1 MKVDVRI
8 AAVTQ
13 LNTFAPAGTWQCGT
27 VRKAKRIRTLR
38 SVCRAQIAEDVEVP
52 QEAPV
57 ILSAQ
62 EVAVLDKLIA
72 VFASKNP
79 KEWRKLIAHSQQWPQ
94 LAEKVFER

>member
-1 MKVDVRI
+1 MSASLLLHNSV
-8 AAVTQ
+8 A
-13 LNTFAPAGTWQCGT
+13 FALAGTWQCGT
-27 VRKAKRIRTLR
+27 KQKAKRIRTLS
-38 SVCRAQIAEDVEVP
+38 SVCRAQIAEDVKIPP

-72 VFASKNP
+72 VFAGKTP